1 MVPLFAD
8 EDYSLR
14 VVERLRM
21 MGYDALTTPEA
32 GLANVNSSDHLI
44 VATATREGRAVL
56 TYNRRDFGRI
66 HLSGVEHAGIIVC
79 TRDPDPLREARRIH
93 GAIVANEPLD
103 GKLIRVTRPGPAD
116 TDA

>member
-21 MGYDALTTPEA
+21 MGYDALTPPEA
-32 GLANVNSSDHLI
+32 GLANVNTSDDLI
-44 VATATREGRAVL
+44 VASATREGRAVL

-66 HLSGVEHAGIIVC
+66 HLSGVAHAGIIVC
-79 TRDPDPLREARRIH
+79 TRDRDPSREAGRIH
-93 GAIVANEPLD
+93 AAIIANEPLA
-103 GKLIRVTRPGPAD
+103 GKLIRV
-116 TDA
+116 